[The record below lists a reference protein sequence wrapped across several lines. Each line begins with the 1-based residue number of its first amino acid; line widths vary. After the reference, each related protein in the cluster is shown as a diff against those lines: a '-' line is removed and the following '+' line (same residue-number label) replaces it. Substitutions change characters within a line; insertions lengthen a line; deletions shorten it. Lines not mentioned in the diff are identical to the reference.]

1 MIKTG
6 IDLVD
11 VARVKDILNKHENAI
26 ERMFGEVEREYILSL
41 KGNGRFRSAAARF
54 AAKEAFGKAF
64 GTGLLREYLHS
75 VQVRNDE
82 HGQPHLLLN
91 GKAAETARGYRISLS
106 LTHTDTAA
114 AAIVTAIEEG
124 GIR

>member
-11 VARVKDILNKHENAI
+11 VARVKDTLGKHENAM
-26 ERMFGEVEREYILSL
+26 ERMFGENEREYLLSL
-41 KGNGRFRSAAARF
+41 KGERRFRSAAARF

-91 GKAAETARGYRISLS
+91 STAAETARGYRISIS

-114 AAIVTAIEEG
+114 AAIVTAVKEG
-124 GIR
+124 KAI